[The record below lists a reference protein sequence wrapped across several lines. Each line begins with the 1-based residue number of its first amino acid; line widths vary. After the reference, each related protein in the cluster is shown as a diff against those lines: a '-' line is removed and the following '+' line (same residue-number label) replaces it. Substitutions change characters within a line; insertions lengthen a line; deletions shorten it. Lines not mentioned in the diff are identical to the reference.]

1 MKRYKLKKAPIPIK
15 GLEKV
20 YTVYS
25 NGDIVRNSTGN
36 VLKPRPNWAGY
47 MQVHLRYRDI
57 NRVVAV
63 HRMVALAFIKKPN
76 GDYQVD
82 HKDNNKANNAVENLQ
97 WLTAQENIIKA
108 FKQGRPHPKG
118 NSKTDRRGHRS
129 PVAKLNEKQVLEI
142 KEMLSS
148 GTIRNREIAKVYNV
162 SEQLICNI
170 KKGRNY
176 AY

>member
-1 MKRYKLKKAPIPIK
+1 MIKIKLKRKLWFYPHRCPDC
-15 GLEKV
+15 GEVLV
-20 YTVYS
+20 FTRHY
-25 NGDIVRNSTGN
+25 DQVRCRKCG
-36 VLKPRPNWAGY
+36 
-47 MQVHLRYRDI
+47 
-57 NRVVAV
+57 
-63 HRMVALAFIKKPN
+63 KK
-76 GDYQVD
+76 QQR
-82 HKDNNKANNAVENLQ
+82 KNKANNAVENLQ

-148 GTIRNREIAKVYNV
+148 GTTKNREIAKIYNV